1 MQTAHSEVRDTLVR
15 YLKHFPC
22 ESARFALLQQQL
34 QSGEDIFARSNMTGH
49 VTTSAAVLNPAG
61 TKILLIDHAFL
72 KKWLPPGGHFELP
85 GGLWDSANREVG
97 EETGVLDA
105 ILHAWSK
112 IHGIPL
118 DIDSHAIPANPAK
131 DEGAHLHHDFR
142 FLAVAPESALQAQLA
157 EVHAAKW
164 APVAELLQSPDA
176 RVRHL
181 FDKLSDAG
189 ALFPDAAHGRRPG
202 GRTRKS

>member
-1 MQTAHSEVRDTLVR
+1 MQSAHSEVRDTLAR
-15 YLKHFPC
+15 YLKYFPC
-22 ESARFALLQQQL
+22 EFGRFELLREQL
-34 QSGEDIFARSNMTGH
+34 ASGEDIFARSNMTGH

-61 TKILLIDHAFL
+61 NKILLIDHAFL

-105 ILHAWSK
+105 ILHAWS
-112 IHGIPL
+112 HLHSIPL

-131 DEGAHLHHDFR
+131 NEGAHFHHDFR

-157 EVHAAKW
+157 EVHAAEW
-164 APVAELLQSPDA
+164 APVAKLLQSPDE

-189 ALFPDAAHGRRPG
+189 VLFPDAAHGRRPG
-202 GRTRKS
+202 SRSRKS